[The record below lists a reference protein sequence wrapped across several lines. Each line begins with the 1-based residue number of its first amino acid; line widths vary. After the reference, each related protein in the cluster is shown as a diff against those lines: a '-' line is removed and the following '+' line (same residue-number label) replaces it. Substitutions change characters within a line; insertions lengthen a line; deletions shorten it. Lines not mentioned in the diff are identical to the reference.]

1 MLSFVMLTRLS
12 PDALRSPGTLEELEE
27 RVMEKN
33 RSEYPRVEWLHNFA
47 ILGPCDYLD
56 IFRAP
61 DLETA
66 MGVAT
71 IVRTYGH
78 ASTEVWTATEWKK
91 YKKMIH
97 GLPKPASLHAVDIQ
111 TARKS
116 RKA

>member
-1 MLSFVMLTRLS
+1 MLTFIMLTRLF
-12 PDALRSPGTLEELEE
+12 PDALSSPGTLEELEHK
-27 RVMEKN
+27 VMEHIGN
-33 RSEYPRVEWLHNFA
+33 EYPKVEWVHNYA
-47 ILGPCDYLD
+47 VLGPCDYLD

-66 MGVAT
+66 LGVAT

-97 GLPKPASLHAVDIQ
+97 EAPKSTLHAVEKR
-111 TARKS
+111 AS
-116 RKA
+116 AA